1 MDIFFK
7 KLALIPN
14 DKLLHSFYGTVIYLL
29 LSLFSPIVAILTVI
43 FVAIA
48 KEVYDEIKYKSFDI
62 VDIIAT
68 ILIPVLL
75 FVKEVKDKYV
85 F

>member
-7 KLALIPN
+7 KLALIPK
-14 DKLLHSFYGTVIYLL
+14 DKLLHSFYGTCIYIL
-29 LSLFSPIVAILTVI
+29 LSFANPLFAVLSVIV
-43 FVAIA
+43 VAIA
-48 KEVYDEIKYKSFDI
+48 KEVYDEVKYKSFDF

-68 ILIPVLL
+68 ILIPMLL
-75 FVKEVKDKYV
+75 FAKE

>member
-1 MDIFFK
+1 MDKIFQ
-7 KLALIPN
+7 KLASIQH

-48 KEVYDEIKYKSFDI
+48 KEVYDEIVYGGFDWK
-62 VDIIAT
+62 DIIAT
-68 ILIPVLL
+68 IAIPMLL
-75 FVKEVKDKYV
+75 VVYNK
-85 F
+85 

>member
-1 MDIFFK
+1 MDTFFK

-48 KEVYDEIKYKSFDI
+48 KEVYDEIVYGGFDWK
-62 VDIIAT
+62 DIIAT
-68 ILIPVLL
+68 ILIPMLL
-75 FVKEVKDKYV
+75 FAKE

>member
-1 MDIFFK
+1 MDTVFK

-29 LSLFSPIVAILTVI
+29 LSLFNPIVAILTVI

-48 KEVYDEIKYKSFDI
+48 KEVYDEIKYKGFNI
-62 VDIIAT
+62 IDIIAT
-68 ILIPVLL
+68 ILIPMLL
-75 FVKEVKDKYV
+75 FTKEVKDKNV

>member
-7 KLALIPN
+7 KLALIPK
-14 DKLLHSFYGTVIYLL
+14 DKLLHSFYGTLIYLL

-48 KEVYDEIKYKSFDI
+48 KEVYDEVKYKSFDF
-62 VDIIAT
+62 VDIVAT
-68 ILIPVLL
+68 ILIPMLI
-75 FVKEVKDKYV
+75 FAKEVNDKNI

>member
-1 MDIFFK
+1 MDTFFK

-14 DKLLHSFYGTVIYLL
+14 DKLLHSFYGTLIYLL
-29 LSLFSPIVAILTVI
+29 LSFYSPIVAILTVI

-48 KEVYDEIKYKSFDI
+48 KEVYDEIVYSGLDWK
-62 VDIIAT
+62 DIIAT
-68 ILIPVLL
+68 IAIPMLL
-75 FVKEVKDKYV
+75 FAKEFKDKNV

>member
-1 MDIFFK
+1 MDTFFK

-29 LSLFSPIVAILTVI
+29 LSLFSPIFAILTVI

-68 ILIPVLL
+68 ILIPMLL
-75 FVKEVKDKYV
+75 FMKEVKDKYV

>member
-1 MDIFFK
+1 MDKIFQ
-7 KLALIPN
+7 KLANIQH

-48 KEVYDEIKYKSFDI
+48 KEIYDEVKYGGFDWKDL
-62 VDIIAT
+62 VAT
-68 ILIPVLL
+68 IVIPLVL
-75 FVKEVKDKYV
+75 FATRI
-85 F
+85 

>member
-1 MDIFFK
+1 MDTFFK
-7 KLALIPN
+7 KLALIPK

-48 KEVYDEIKYKSFDI
+48 KEVYDEVKYKSFDI

-68 ILIPVLL
+68 ILIPMIL
-75 FVKEVKDKYV
+75 FIKE

>member
-1 MDIFFK
+1 MDTFFK

-14 DKLLHSFYGTVIYLL
+14 DKLLHSFYGTCIYLL
-29 LSLFSPIVAILTVI
+29 CSFINPLFGIISVI
-43 FVAIA
+43 IVAIA
-48 KEVYDEIKYKSFDI
+48 KEVYDEVKYKGFDI

-68 ILIPVLL
+68 ILIPMML
-75 FVKEVKDKYV
+75 FTKE

>member
-1 MDIFFK
+1 MNLLK
-7 KLALIPN
+7 EMAKIPH
-14 DKLLHSFYGTVIYLL
+14 DKLLHGFYGTVIYLL

-48 KEVYDEIKYKSFDI
+48 KEVYDEIVYSGFDWK
-62 VDIIAT
+62 DIIAT
-68 ILIPVLL
+68 IAIPMLL
-75 FVKEVKDKYV
+75 FIKEVKDKNV

>member
-1 MDIFFK
+1 MDTFFK

-29 LSLFSPIVAILTVI
+29 LSLFSPIFAILTVI

-48 KEVYDEIKYKSFDI
+48 KEIYDEIVYGGFDWK
-62 VDIIAT
+62 DIIAT
-68 ILIPVLL
+68 ISISMLL
-75 FVKEVKDKYV
+75 FAKEVKDKNV

>member
-7 KLALIPN
+7 NLALIPK

-48 KEVYDEIKYKSFDI
+48 KEVYDEIVYSGFDWK
-62 VDIIAT
+62 DIIAT
-68 ILIPVLL
+68 ISIPMLL
-75 FVKEVKDKYV
+75 FTKE

>member
-1 MDIFFK
+1 MDTFFK

-29 LSLFSPIVAILTVI
+29 LSLFSPIFAILTVI

-48 KEVYDEIKYKSFDI
+48 KEVYDEIVFSGFDWK
-62 VDIIAT
+62 DIIAT
-68 ILIPVLL
+68 IAIPIML
-75 FVKEVKDKYV
+75 FIKE

>member
-14 DKLLHSFYGTVIYLL
+14 DKLLHSFYGTCIYLL
-29 LSLFSPIVAILTVI
+29 CSFINPLFGIISVI
-43 FVAIA
+43 IVAIA
-48 KEVYDEIKYKSFDI
+48 KEIYDEVKYKSFDF

-68 ILIPVLL
+68 ILIPMML
-75 FVKEVKDKYV
+75 FAKE

>member
-1 MDIFFK
+1 MDTFFK

-29 LSLFSPIVAILTVI
+29 LSLFSPIVAILAVV

-48 KEVYDEIKYKSFDI
+48 KEVYDEVKYKSFDI
-62 VDIIAT
+62 IDIIAT
-68 ILIPVLL
+68 ILIPILL
-75 FVKEVKDKYV
+75 FAKE

>member
-1 MDIFFK
+1 MNLLK
-7 KLALIPN
+7 EMAKIPH

-48 KEVYDEIKYKSFDI
+48 KEVYDEVKYKSFDLK
-62 VDIIAT
+62 DIIAT
-68 ILIPVLL
+68 ILIPMLL
-75 FVKEVKDKYV
+75 FTKE

>member
-1 MDIFFK
+1 MNLLK
-7 KLALIPN
+7 EMAKIPH
-14 DKLLHSFYGTVIYLL
+14 DKLLHSFYGIVIYLL

-48 KEVYDEIKYKSFDI
+48 KEIYDEIVFSGFDWK
-62 VDIIAT
+62 DIIAT
-68 ILIPVLL
+68 ILIPMML
-75 FVKEVKDKYV
+75 FIKE

>member
-14 DKLLHSFYGTVIYLL
+14 DKLLHSFYGTVIYSL
-29 LSLFSPIVAILTVI
+29 LSFYSPIVAILTVI

-48 KEVYDEIKYKSFDI
+48 KEVYDEIDSGLDWK
-62 VDIIAT
+62 DIIAT
-68 ILIPVLL
+68 IAIPMLL
-75 FVKEVKDKYV
+75 FTKEVKDKNV

>member
-1 MDIFFK
+1 MDKIFQ
-7 KLALIPN
+7 KLANIQH

-29 LSLFSPIVAILTVI
+29 LSLFSPIIAILTVI

-48 KEVYDEIKYKSFDI
+48 KEIYDEIVYSGFDWK
-62 VDIIAT
+62 DIIAT
-68 ILIPVLL
+68 IAIPMML
-75 FVKEVKDKYV
+75 FAKE

>member
-1 MDIFFK
+1 MDILFK
-7 KLALIPN
+7 KLALIPK

-29 LSLFSPIVAILTVI
+29 LSLFSPIVGIIFVI
-43 FVAIA
+43 IVAIA
-48 KEVYDEIKYKSFDI
+48 KEVYDEIKYKSFDF

-68 ILIPVLL
+68 IAIPMLL
-75 FVKEVKDKYV
+75 FTKE

>member
-1 MDIFFK
+1 MDTFFK

-29 LSLFSPIVAILTVI
+29 LSLFSPIFAILTVI

-48 KEVYDEIKYKSFDI
+48 KEVYDEVKYKGFDI
-62 VDIIAT
+62 VDIVAT
-68 ILIPVLL
+68 ILIPMML
-75 FVKEVKDKYV
+75 FAKEVKDKNV

>member
-1 MDIFFK
+1 MNLLK
-7 KLALIPN
+7 EMAKIPH

-29 LSLFSPIVAILTVI
+29 LSLSSPILAILTVI

-48 KEVYDEIKYKSFDI
+48 KEVYDEVKYKGFDLKN
-62 VDIIAT
+62 IIAT
-68 ILIPVLL
+68 ILIPMLL
-75 FVKEVKDKYV
+75 FTKEVKDKNV